1 MLKIYHNN
9 RCGKSRETL
18 KLVQENAED
27 VQIIEYL
34 KTPPTEEEL
43 REIIKKL
50 TIKPEQLLRKGEAI
64 FKEKFEGKSLSDEE
78 WIRIMVENPILIE
91 RPIVIKDGKA
101 VLGRPPENV
110 LQLFK

>member
-34 KTPPTEEEL
+34 KTPPTEEE
-43 REIIKKL
+43 KL